1 MPKRTFAFITSKLQQ
16 AVHIL
21 VLKDRQKLYPLLGLT
36 FLASLY
42 EVACMMV
49 QNQQME
55 ATTIGTSFTFQ
66 IEQMTLA
73 ITLLYTLFIFMPP
86 LRSWIKWTLYSVF
99 PLTLLAISG
108 LMISQHHASLIW
120 YSLPVLMMLGHLPLI
135 QSPSKWIWGSVF
147 GVILINLAVFLPQ
160 PVHHLNALLLKQ
172 NIWINL
178 SGSLLKS
185 LAFIYLVICI
195 KRYED
200 HILNLNRAL
209 GVEKDSASKDA
220 LTGLM
225 NRRSLTSMVLREIS
239 RSKRTGSALS
249 VAMLDI
255 DHFKQINDAYG
266 HKAGD
271 DVLVELA
278 NVLRKN
284 LRDVDVVARYGGEE
298 FALILP
304 ETRCLEALAL
314 LDRLRRLVQDHIFVA
329 SGKPLRMTI
338 SSGVTQF
345 DPRRHDPT
353 TLFEEADLG
362 LYESKRSGRNQVR
375 AYGLGKMNLT
385 IFESTNGSVS

>member
-1 MPKRTFAFITSKLQQ
+1 MSQRTVSFVVSKITQ

-21 VLKDRQKLYPLLGLT
+21 ALKDRQKLYPLLGLT
-36 FLASLY
+36 CLSSLY
-42 EVACMMV
+42 EVVCMVV
-49 QNQQME
+49 QNHHMG

-73 ITLLYTLFIFMPP
+73 IAVLYTLFIFMPP
-86 LRSWIKWTLYSVF
+86 LRSWLKWTIYSFF
-99 PLTLLAISG
+99 PLSILAISA
-108 LMISQHHASLIW
+108 LMISQHHASLMW
-120 YSLPVLMMLGHLPLI
+120 YSLPILMMLGHLPMV
-135 QSPSKWIWGSVF
+135 QSPYKWVWGASF
-147 GVILINLAVFLPQ
+147 GVALINLAVFLPE
-160 PVHHLNALLLKQ
+160 PVHYINALILKQ
-172 NIWINL
+172 NMWINL
-178 SGSLLKS
+178 GGALLKS
-185 LAFIYLVICI
+185 LAFVYLIVCI

-209 GVEKDSASKDA
+209 HVEKDSASKDA

-225 NRRSLTSMVLREIS
+225 NRRSLTSVMLREIS
-239 RSKRTGSALS
+239 RSRRTGSPLS
-249 VAMLDI
+249 VALLDI
-255 DHFKQINDAYG
+255 DHFKQINDVYG

-278 NVLRKN
+278 KVLRHN

-338 SSGVTQF
+338 SSGITQF
-345 DPRRHDPT
+345 DPGRHDAS

-362 LYESKRSGRNQVR
+362 LYESKRGGRNQVR
-375 AYGLGKMNLT
+375 AYGLGKMNAHLLEAT
-385 IFESTNGSVS
+385 P

>member
-1 MPKRTFAFITSKLQQ
+1 
-16 AVHIL
+16 
-21 VLKDRQKLYPLLGLT
+21 
-36 FLASLY
+36 
-42 EVACMMV
+42 
-49 QNQQME
+49 
-55 ATTIGTSFTFQ
+55 
-66 IEQMTLA
+66 
-73 ITLLYTLFIFMPP
+73 
-86 LRSWIKWTLYSVF
+86 
-99 PLTLLAISG
+99 
-108 LMISQHHASLIW
+108 MISQHHASLIW
-120 YSLPVLMMLGHLPLI
+120 YSLPILMMLGHLPLI
-135 QSPSKWIWGSVF
+135 QSTRKWLWGATF
-147 GVILINLAVFLPQ
+147 GVLLINLAVFLPE

-172 NIWINL
+172 NVWINV
-178 SGSLLKS
+178 SSAMLKS
-185 LAFIYLVICI
+185 LAFIYLVVCI

-209 GVEKDSASKDA
+209 SVEKDSASKDA

-225 NRRSLTSMVLREIS
+225 NRRGLTSVMLREVS
-239 RSKRTGSALS
+239 RSRRTGAPLS

-255 DHFKQINDAYG
+255 DHFKQINDVYG

-278 NVLRKN
+278 KVLRHN

-345 DPRRHDPT
+345 DPRRHDAS

-362 LYESKRSGRNQVR
+362 LYESKRGGRNQVR
-375 AYGLGKMNLT
+375 AYGLGKMNAVML
-385 IFESTNGSVS
+385 EAST